1 MKRRNIN
8 RLILLNYPIVKTLL
22 EDGKIAFFTSIVY
35 TFVKEFKQPTGEGE
49 QINFWIF
56 PYLTF

>member
-1 MKRRNIN
+1 MKRRNLN
-8 RLILLNYPIVKTLL
+8 RLILLS
-22 EDGKIAFFTSIVY
+22 KIAFFTSIVY
-35 TFVKEFKQPTGEGE
+35 TFVKEFKQPAREGE

>member
-1 MKRRNIN
+1 M
-8 RLILLNYPIVKTLL
+8 ILLNYPIVKTLL
-22 EDGKIAFFTSIVY
+22 EDGKIAFFTSILY